1 MRRKDEEGVSPV
13 IATILMVAI
22 TVVLAAVLYVMVV
35 SIIDVDNQKKPI
47 VSMSA
52 LECTATAC
60 DAQIT
65 GASSAIDLAQFR
77 VTVFADGNRMI
88 PVTNL
93 AADTDISGGGL
104 TFRYTD
110 VGGENDLTGGDTFR
124 LSGIASGVEYEVVL
138 LWTDGTAIES
148 VVLSL

>member
-35 SIIDVDNQKKPI
+35 NLIDFDNNKKPI
-47 VSMSA
+47 VSMSTM
-52 LECTATAC
+52 ECTATAC
-60 DAQIT
+60 EAQVT
-65 GASSAIDLAQFR
+65 GASRPVDLAQFR
-77 VTVFADGNRMI
+77 ITVFADGSRVV
-88 PVTNL
+88 PVTTL

-110 VGGENDLTGGDTFR
+110 VGGEGDLTGGDTFR